1 MSFEEQA
8 KRAHRVEDNVAK
20 SLLSMKPDYVRVHHD
35 DRKQK
40 GFDLEFI
47 RPNRSNLKIE
57 VKEDLM
63 FSKTGNVAVETRSR
77 GKDSGITTTE
87 SEWWVYVLGDEY
99 YICPVQNLRYL
110 CDRHSRSVV
119 GGDDVVRWN
128 GEVQKSSE
136 LKLIKV
142 DVFKS
147 ICQKLP
153 KYEDVVQDEFD
164 KLHSV
169 A

>member
-8 KRAHRVEDNVAK
+8 KRAHRVEDKVAK
-20 SLLSMKPDYVRVHHD
+20 SLLSMKPDYVRVEHD

-87 SEWWVYVLGDEY
+87 SEWWVYALSDEY
-99 YICPVQNLRYL
+99 YIIHVDNLKKLLKTAKKVY
-110 CDRHSRSVV
+110 
-119 GGDDVVRWN
+119 GGDIVTRCT
-128 GEVQKSSE
+128 GEQQYSSE
-136 LKLIKV
+136 LYLVKV
-142 DVFKS
+142 DNFKS
-147 ICQKLP
+147 LSSLLP
-153 KYEDVVQDEFD
+153 KYEDVIQDEFD

-169 A
+169 T